1 MPMDVT
7 FKSTNIFGW
16 PRLAIAVYGLD
27 WLGRDVI
34 KGYCSVVIPL
44 QTGSHTITS
53 TALYT
58 PMATTLF
65 NDWVGWLYGNPPEFY
80 NAKFVCQNEGR
91 DVTRVCSTG
100 GGGATVTVKL
110 HITTKGMKEM
120 GYSV

>member
-1 MPMDVT
+1 MDVT